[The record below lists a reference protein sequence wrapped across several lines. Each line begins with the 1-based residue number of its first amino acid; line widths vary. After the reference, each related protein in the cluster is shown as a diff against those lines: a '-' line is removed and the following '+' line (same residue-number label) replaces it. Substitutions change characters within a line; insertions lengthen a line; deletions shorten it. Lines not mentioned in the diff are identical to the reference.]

1 MTEHN
6 GTALHYL
13 SKTFPREKC
22 VNLLDGPVMHSLFW
36 HCLYPRKVAPLRGNA
51 LNDSAIIP
59 RPKIRIPPS

>member
-13 SKTFPREKC
+13 SKTFPSEKC
-22 VNLLDGPVMHSLFW
+22 VNLLDGHVMHSLFGIA
-36 HCLYPRKVAPLRGNA
+36 YPRKVAPLRGNA